1 MNKLKKRNV
10 TVQLDE
16 ALLKESRH
24 LAVDQDMSL
33 SEWISN
39 VVKEAVMRS
48 SSFEDDKSKAFKVLD
63 NPLKLGGKSYSR
75 DELHER

>member
-1 MNKLKKRNV
+1 MIKKRNV

-33 SEWISN
+33 SEWIAN
-39 VVKEAVMRS
+39 VIQEAVKRS
-48 SSFEDDKSKAFKVLD
+48 TSFDDAKRKAFQVLD
-63 NPLKLGGKSYSR
+63 NPLQLGGRKYTR
-75 DELHER
+75 EELHER